1 MQKYRLSQSLEHEHG
16 LDSAEHAMSD
26 HQRQKQ
32 QQQLSLLGFN
42 GTQRPGPEDT
52 SCHGHMSDAGHES
65 DPSELMRQPVLF
77 GTTPPNDYLSS
88 LDQQRSIY
96 PIRRPNRSMSLSMDS
111 TNLWPD
117 GRQSPFQRSG
127 HGEVVPYSQEWRV
140 ILIALSRRASLQ
152 ADPGTTFLS
161 HSPIGTPTSS
171 SRASLDLDSNTRTET
186 PGNRND
192 DHKDSPH
199 LSHDALNQG
208 YYERFFVEQKKLGRG
223 YRGSV
228 FLCQHILDGIHL
240 GEYAIKKVA
249 VGDNHDWLVQMLRE
263 VHLLERLHHPNI
275 VSYKHAWLE
284 NHQLHKFGPEVTC
297 LFILMECANGGNLEE
312 YIERSAET
320 QYEAGSDNK
329 AHGSTQ
335 ESEKAKKILSARE
348 RILLSKRGSI
358 QSPNSNSVEGSA
370 DASATSR
377 HYLSVTEIWSFFFD
391 ICEGLAHLH
400 RLGIIHRDLKPPNLL
415 LSYSDSR
422 IKGSK
427 GERPRILITDFGE
440 CEILDQG
447 IKRDRTG
454 ATGTLEFLA
463 PELLAVDADGRYT
476 DEFSFKG
483 DMWSLGMV
491 LYYLC
496 YSRLPYSQIDDVDIL
511 REEIRGFRSITLPRD
526 GPGDRVI
533 PEELKI
539 LIRVLLSTEKSKRPS
554 CDDILSS
561 LNLQRDRMMHGDMDS
576 PVTPIRATSD
586 HQSMATSSSSTSPL
600 EQGSLNESKSTQ
612 RSKAAAHTLRP
623 PSNPMTQFVALKRR
637 KSRTPIVIA
646 DSSAHPKLGGYTGS
660 RNVAS
665 PSLNLHKKSKPLG
678 LGLRHML
685 RRRMM
690 HPTALRFHQHPQ
702 PTESDV
708 ASGDNAL
715 KLFFPANSPPIATSK
730 GSPIMM
736 GQHQTDILHMQQV
749 QARKQAARRSMLGSE
764 MQPPTESSS
773 SPHTFSDSGD
783 VASNR
788 RGKDKASAS
797 NRKRSLAASH
807 RNVRPPQRETDSSD
821 DNQDPNSDIEYGA
834 STSQEPQPQQQQQQ
848 QQVLTRSSRDP
859 ATYWTSLAATH
870 AEEMSRTGTP
880 GPNQAEHSE
889 ATTSASSMEGQRQR
903 GRARPKAVANRS
915 RSVRGN
921 TERQRG
927 RGSMDVDNSALPVIR
942 AALPAPSSSPR
953 SASSTSSSSS
963 IPEQFSAHFMF
974 LSLVLRIWFCQRLCN
989 PVMVR
994 PLVLYPVLVLT
1005 VVWDRYLLSV
1015 LSGKI
1020 PVGRPGRMGKMKKI
1034 ETGHSEGSSGM
1045 PGQSES
1051 TEEKDKEKEEE
1062 EEEGGGG
1069 GGGASSRVTNEIQV
1083 LRHRFPRRQ
1092 EGAGSESELEEEK
1105 DNDDDDDEDE
1115 EGKEGEVEGYG
1126 SSHDGSDDYSRAV
1139 WQALLSGIVVQL
1151 IWIGAI
1157 RVFSRSGL
1165 CMM

>member
-1 MQKYRLSQSLEHEHG
+1 MQSLVVQTTVG
-16 LDSAEHAMSD
+16 LDQH
-26 HQRQKQ
+26 
-32 QQQLSLLGFN
+32 
-42 GTQRPGPEDT
+42 P
-52 SCHGHMSDAGHES
+52 
-65 DPSELMRQPVLF
+65 MR
-77 GTTPPNDYLSS
+77 
-88 LDQQRSIY
+88 LDDSRICALC
-96 PIRRPNRSMSLSMDS
+96 RRPLDLDATAENEGETDSGSSFMD
-111 TNLWPD
+111 TNYFRMLAD
-117 GRQSPFQRSG
+117 AN
-127 HGEVVPYSQEWRV
+127 
-140 ILIALSRRASLQ
+140 IALSRRASLQ
-152 ADPGTTFLS
+152 ADPGATFLS

-171 SRASLDLDSNTRTET
+171 SRASLDLDSNTRTENL
-186 PGNRND
+186 GNKSD

-208 YYERFFVEQKKLGRG
+208 YYERFFVEQLKLGRG

-312 YIERSAET
+312 FIERSAET
-320 QYEAGSDNK
+320 QFEGGSDK
-329 AHGSTQ
+329 AHGSSQ
-335 ESEKAKKILSARE
+335 EPEKAKKILSARE

-358 QSPNSNSVEGSA
+358 QSPTINSGEGNSV
-370 DASATSR
+370 DPSATSR
-377 HYLSVTEIWSFFFD
+377 HNLSVTEIWSFFFD

-447 IKRDRTG
+447 VKRDRTG

-539 LIRVLLSTEKSKRPS
+539 LIRVLLSTDKSKRPS

-561 LNLQRDRMMHGDMDS
+561 LSLQRDRMMHGDMDS
-576 PVTPIRATSD
+576 PVTPIHATTD
-586 HQSMATSSSSTSPL
+586 NQGTATSSSSASL
-600 EQGSLNESKSTQ
+600 SEQDSGLLNDSKSRH

-623 PSNPMTQFVALKRR
+623 PSNPMAQFVALKRR
-637 KSRTPIVIA
+637 KNRTPVVIA
-646 DSSAHPKLGGYTGS
+646 DSAHLKLGGVQAGS

-690 HPTALRFHQHPQ
+690 HPNALRFHQHSPSQ
-702 PTESDV
+702 PSESDV
-708 ASGDNAL
+708 ASSSDNAL
-715 KLFFPANSPPIATSK
+715 KLSFPANSPPIATFSK
-730 GSPIMM
+730 GSPAVM
-736 GQHQTDILHMQQV
+736 GQHQADILQIQQV
-749 QARKQAARRSMLGSE
+749 QARKQAARRSMLGSTIH
-764 MQPPTESSS
+764 PPKESSS
-773 SPHTFSDSGD
+773 SPYTFSDSGD
-783 VASNR
+783 VPNSSANANADR
-788 RGKDKASAS
+788 RQSKEKASTLS
-797 NRKRSLAASH
+797 RKRSHGTSR
-807 RNVRPPQRETDSSD
+807 RNVRPPQRESDSSEE
-821 DNQDPNSDIEYGA
+821 NQDSDSDSNGA
-834 STSQEPQPQQQQQQ
+834 STARPEEQHQ
-848 QQVLTRSSRDP
+848 QQVIARSGRDP
-859 ATYWTSLAATH
+859 ATYWTNLAATH
-870 AEEMSRTGTP
+870 ADEISRTGSS
-880 GPNQAEHSE
+880 AEQQDQGEYSE
-889 ATTSASSMEGQRQR
+889 ATTSVSSRGAGRQR
-903 GRARPKAVANRS
+903 GRARPNRP
-915 RSVRGN
+915 RSIGGN

-927 RGSMDVDNSALPVIR
+927 RGSMDATLPVLR
-942 AALPAPSSSPR
+942 TPPLPPLSASSPR
-953 SASSTSSSSS
+953 SPSSSSSSS
-963 IPEQFSAHFMF
+963 IPEQFSAHFLF

-1020 PVGRPGRMGKMKKI
+1020 LVRQPRMGRMRKI
-1034 ETGHSEGSSGM
+1034 ETGHAG
-1045 PGQSES
+1045 ES
-1051 TEEKDKEKEEE
+1051 TEEREKV
-1062 EEEGGGG
+1062 EGE
-1069 GGGASSRVTNEIQV
+1069 GGASSRATNETKA
-1083 LRHRFPRRQ
+1083 LRRRPRPRGR
-1092 EGAGSESELEEEK
+1092 EAPGSESEDGAK
-1105 DNDDDDDEDE
+1105 DDEDE
-1115 EGKEGEVEGYG
+1115 DKEGEVEGYG
-1126 SSHDGSDDYSRAV
+1126 SAHDGSGDYSKAV
-1139 WQALLSGIVVQL
+1139 WQALLSGIAVQL
-1151 IWIGAI
+1151 VWIGAI
-1157 RVFSRSGL
+1157 RVFSRNGL

>member
-1 MQKYRLSQSLEHEHG
+1 MEGHPGET
-16 LDSAEHAMSD
+16 DSGSAFM
-26 HQRQKQ
+26 
-32 QQQLSLLGFN
+32 
-42 GTQRPGPEDT
+42 DT
-52 SCHGHMSDAGHES
+52 NYFRMLADA
-65 DPSELMRQPVLF
+65 
-77 GTTPPNDYLSS
+77 N
-88 LDQQRSIY
+88 
-96 PIRRPNRSMSLSMDS
+96 
-111 TNLWPD
+111 
-117 GRQSPFQRSG
+117 
-127 HGEVVPYSQEWRV
+127 
-140 ILIALSRRASLQ
+140 IALSRRASLE
-152 ADPGTTFLS
+152 ADQGTSFLS

-171 SRASLDLDSNTRTET
+171 SRASLDLDSNTRTENL
-186 PGNRND
+186 GSRSD

-208 YYERFFVEQKKLGRG
+208 YYQRFFVEQVKLGRG

-320 QYEAGSDNK
+320 HFEGGSDK
-329 AHGSTQ
+329 AHGSSQ
-335 ESEKAKKILSARE
+335 EPEKAKKNLSARE
-348 RILLSKRGSI
+348 RILLNKRGSI
-358 QSPNSNSVEGSA
+358 QSPTSNSGEGNSA
-370 DASATSR
+370 DPNATSR
-377 HYLSVTEIWSFFFD
+377 HSLSVTEIWSFFFD

-447 IKRDRTG
+447 VKRDRTG

-496 YSRLPYSQIDDVDIL
+496 YSRLPYSQIDNVDIL

-539 LIRVLLSTEKSKRPS
+539 LIRVLLSTDKSKRPS

-561 LNLQRDRMMHGDMDS
+561 LSLQRDRMMHGDMDS
-576 PVTPIRATSD
+576 PVTAIRATSNN
-586 HQSMATSSSSTSPL
+586 QGMATSSSSASL
-600 EQGSLNESKSTQ
+600 SEQDSGLLNDSKSAH

-623 PSNPMTQFVALKRR
+623 PSNPIIQFVAQKRR
-637 KSRTPIVIA
+637 KSRTPIVVA
-646 DSSAHPKLGGYTGS
+646 DSAYSKLGGVHPGS

-665 PSLNLHKKSKPLG
+665 PGLNLHKKNKPLG

-690 HPTALRFHQHPQ
+690 HPNALRFHQHPPSQ
-702 PTESDV
+702 PSVSNV
-708 ASGDNAL
+708 ANSSDNAL
-715 KLFFPANSPPIATSK
+715 KLSFPANSPPIATFSK
-730 GSPIMM
+730 GSPAVM
-736 GQHQTDILHMQQV
+736 GKRQTDILQIQQV

-783 VASNR
+783 VPNSSANANADMR
-788 RGKDKASAS
+788 KGKKSS
-797 NRKRSLAASH
+797 TSSRKRSHGTSR
-807 RNVRPPQRETDSSD
+807 RNVRPPQRETDSSEE
-821 DNQDPNSDIEYGA
+821 NQDSDSDHHGA
-834 STSQEPQPQQQQQQ
+834 SMARPEEQQQQQQQQQ
-848 QQVLTRSSRDP
+848 QQVLARSHRDP
-859 ATYWTSLAATH
+859 ATYWTNLAATH
-870 AEEMSRTGTP
+870 AEEMSRTGSAVDP
-880 GPNQAEHSE
+880 QGQEEHSE
-889 ATTSASSMEGQRQR
+889 ETTSVSSRGEGQQR
-903 GRARPKAVANRS
+903 GRARSNRP
-915 RSVRGN
+915 RSIRGN

-927 RGSMDVDNSALPVIR
+927 RGSMEVDHSTLPVLR
-942 AALPAPSSSPR
+942 PAPPLSLLSPSSSSRP
-953 SASSTSSSSS
+953 SGSSSSSS
-963 IPEQFSAHFMF
+963 IPEQFSVHFMF

-1015 LSGKI
+1015 LSEKI
-1020 PVGRPGRMGKMKKI
+1020 SAGQRSGVHGQPRMGRMRKI
-1034 ETGHSEGSSGM
+1034 ETGQREESG
-1045 PGQSES
+1045 PSGES
-1051 TEEKDKEKEEE
+1051 TEEREKEE
-1062 EEEGGGG
+1062 G
-1069 GGGASSRVTNEIQV
+1069 GGGASSRATNETQV
-1083 LRHRFPRRQ
+1083 LRRRPRPRSQ
-1092 EGAGSESELEEEK
+1092 EGPGSESEEEGEK
-1105 DNDDDDDEDE
+1105 YGDDEED
-1115 EGKEGEVEGYG
+1115 KEDEVEGYSG
-1126 SSHDGSDDYSRAV
+1126 DYSKAD

-1151 IWIGAI
+1151 VWIGAI